1 LGIKPLDK
9 LGEAGSENDE
19 EPEDFEE

>member
-9 LGEAGSENDE
+9 LGEAGSETDD